1 MRVPFRL
8 LECLERNYQVLNHLY
23 FWTWFLAK
31 GATEIRIPC
40 GTQFLV
46 IQPELAFGV
55 AKFGIG
61 TDKKTLS
68 AISSADYNL
77 DWSDLEE
84 DTKTA
89 GAPDPEE
96 E

>member
-1 MRVPFRL
+1 MSQ
-8 LECLERNYQVLNHLY
+8 ERNYQVLNHLY
-23 FWTWFLAK
+23 FWTWFLANGK
-31 GATEIRIPC
+31 REVRIPC
-40 GTQFLV
+40 GTQSLV

-55 AKFGIG
+55 ANFGLG

-68 AISSADYNL
+68 AISSADYDL

-84 DTKTA
+84 DTKA
-89 GAPDPEE
+89 GTNLDSEE